1 MFVLRSKITIG
12 TFTFRGVNEVNIEK
26 SIFELADT
34 AIIKIP
40 TSARLRNNTGELM
53 QSQPVQQIF
62 NVGDEVTIMLGYG
75 EENKLKQEFKGYV
88 KRINFT
94 NPVEI
99 ECEGQSWLLRNRKNI
114 VKYWEKTTLKEVLE
128 LVVKD
133 TDIKLH
139 PAIPDLPLRKLK
151 LDNAS
156 GTQVI
161 EYLKELL
168 KGTLTACFFD
178 DMLYVGLAYMDI
190 AKTTVKYRLGWNTI
204 DAGDLK
210 FRRAEETEV
219 NIQFQ
224 VRADNGQKAT
234 IESGKKG
241 GIVRKETISAVTD
254 QKHLQEIAEAK
265 LKQESFDGYEGS
277 ITTFL
282 IPFCQHGYRAEVDD
296 KRYPERGGNYFVT
309 SVKTS
314 FGQGGAR
321 RTVEIGI
328 QLS

>member
-1 MFVLRSKITIG
+1 MKIT
-12 TFTFRGVNEVNIEK
+12 K
-26 SIFELADT
+26 SIFEFADT
-34 AIIKIP
+34 AMIKVP
-40 TSARLRNNTGELM
+40 TSARLKNRDGELM
-53 QSQPVQQIF
+53 ESQQVQQIF
-62 NVGDEVTIMLGYG
+62 KTGDKVIIQLGYDG
-75 EENKLKQEFKGYV
+75 KLKQEFTGYV
-88 KRINFT
+88 KRVNFT
-94 NPVEI
+94 TPVEI

-114 VKYWEKTTLKEVLE
+114 VKYWEKTTLKEVLA

-133 TDIKLH
+133 TGIKLH

-190 AKTTVKYRLGWNTI
+190 AKTTVKYRLGYNTI
-204 DAGDLK
+204 EAGDLK
-210 FRRAEETEV
+210 FRRADETEV
-219 NIQFQ
+219 NIKFQ
-224 VRADNGQKAT
+224 YRADNGQQAT
-234 IESGKKG
+234 IETGKKG

-282 IPFCQHGYRAEVDD
+282 VPFCQPGYRAEVDD

-309 SVKTS
+309 SVETTY
-314 FGQGGAR
+314 GQGGAR
-321 RTVEIGI
+321 RKIEIGI